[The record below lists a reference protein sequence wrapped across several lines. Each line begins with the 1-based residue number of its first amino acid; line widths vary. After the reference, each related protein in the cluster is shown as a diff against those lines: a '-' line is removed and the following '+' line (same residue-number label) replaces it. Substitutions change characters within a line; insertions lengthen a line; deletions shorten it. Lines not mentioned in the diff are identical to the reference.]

1 MKVVKTIHL
10 YINSLNRQEGTNW
23 NFAIDIPP
31 EIDIETKNDNQFI
44 QLSLLKLSTYLEFYN
59 ITAGATDTVIFSKYN
74 AQGVLTDS
82 VTVVIPEGNYTYAK
96 LAQLLTNSMCIVTYV
111 SRLNKFS
118 FNFGSFSG
126 GLTFVNNSHRAFG
139 FSSPSLIMS
148 TLEGTSNMIY
158 SNSAL
163 KPRLFDRLNI
173 SLFDVTPAANN
184 YINDSIRTDE
194 NDSQLHGKFFQRT
207 RLFAS
212 IAINNPPFT
221 LLEYEEGAVDR
232 VTMLLADKRL
242 KRSRFVI
249 TNEYEELMTVLK
261 DTFMIIRAEILEPDD
276 TIDEQISTLKQIN
289 EWLKL
294 GFVSSH
300 LTDS

>member
-1 MKVVKTIHL
+1 
-10 YINSLNRQEGTNW
+10 
-23 NFAIDIPP
+23 
-31 EIDIETKNDNQFI
+31 
-44 QLSLLKLSTYLEFYN
+44 
-59 ITAGATDTVIFSKYN
+59 
-74 AQGVLTDS
+74 
-82 VTVVIPEGNYTYAK
+82 
-96 LAQLLTNSMCIVTYV
+96 
-111 SRLNKFS
+111 
-118 FNFGSFSG
+118 
-126 GLTFVNNSHRAFG
+126 
-139 FSSPSLIMS
+139 
-148 TLEGTSNMIY
+148 MIY